1 MARCKL
7 LRSQVSEGVCGHGE
21 GLGAVRIVSFNQSQ
35 VGVEDG
41 LAHRGPMRSVEGLCT
56 LNNRDTILSSG

>member
-1 MARCKL
+1 
-7 LRSQVSEGVCGHGE
+7 
-21 GLGAVRIVSFNQSQ
+21 VSFNQSQ